1 MGIKEKKI
9 KRDES
14 LKKNKKMCG
23 KNIAQI
29 KKKIKKDGI

>member
-1 MGIKEKKI
+1 MLNKVNKKYGNKRKKI

-23 KNIAQI
+23 KILR
-29 KKKIKKDGI
+29 K